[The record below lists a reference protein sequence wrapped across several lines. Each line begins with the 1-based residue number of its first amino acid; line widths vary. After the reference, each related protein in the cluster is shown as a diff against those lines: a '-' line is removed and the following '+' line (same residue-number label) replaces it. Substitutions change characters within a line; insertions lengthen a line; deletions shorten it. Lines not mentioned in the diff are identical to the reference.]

1 MLKKVK
7 IYRVVL
13 DANIFVRSI
22 LSPKGLGAKIVDLW
36 KQTKYVLL
44 LSYDLLDEIADV
56 LLRQKLM
63 QKYNYSYADVES
75 LITLCK
81 KQAIVI
87 KPALI
92 IQICRDPDDDKI
104 INCAIVGRSHY
115 LVSGDAD
122 LYDDN
127 DVKRI
132 LFEYGVQVMKPEN
145 FIEIF
150 KEEDFS

>member
-1 MLKKVK
+1 VLKQVKV
-7 IYRVVL
+7 YRVVL
-13 DANIFVRSI
+13 DTNIFVRSI
-22 LSPKGLGAKIVDLW
+22 LSPKGLGAKVVDLW
-36 KQTKYVLL
+36 KQKKYILL

-56 LLRQKLM
+56 LLRPKLM
-63 QKYNYSYADVES
+63 QKYNYSYEDVES
-75 LITLCK
+75 LIALCK

-87 KPALI
+87 KPTLI

-127 DVKRI
+127 NVIRT
-132 LFEYGVQVMKPEN
+132 LFEYGVHVIKPEK
-145 FIEIF
+145 FVEIF
-150 KEEDFS
+150 KEEESS